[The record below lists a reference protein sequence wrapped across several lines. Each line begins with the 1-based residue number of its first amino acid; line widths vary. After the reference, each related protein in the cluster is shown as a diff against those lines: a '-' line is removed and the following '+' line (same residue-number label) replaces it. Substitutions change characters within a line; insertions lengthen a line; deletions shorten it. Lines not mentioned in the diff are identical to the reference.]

1 VLSAFSFQ
9 VMLAEV
15 PTIAIDLVEIEIN
28 TTVLNDEFI
37 AHRLG
42 LIPLVST
49 CGNKLWSDDSG
60 AAHKARQPFAAA
72 CAPLPAS
79 AGWLLVDSKN
89 MVCKASRKVYDGKE
103 SRSK

>member
-1 VLSAFSFQ
+1 
-9 VMLAEV
+9 MLAEV

-49 CGNKLWSDDSG
+49 CANKCWSND
-60 AAHKARQPFAAA
+60 
-72 CAPLPAS
+72 
-79 AGWLLVDSKN
+79 
-89 MVCKASRKVYDGKE
+89 
-103 SRSK
+103 